1 MKPTNLAIFADD
13 LSNFSLSNL
22 RELYNE
28 MIGLTVSIWAAISK
42 QSIKPPTGSCSDTL
56 RVVVVV
62 ELPITNS
69 DLQFNYYYYYYGAQ
83 FSRAQFTKNRMLL
96 SQSDKCK
103 TKRGRAN
110 LQKLEGIFADKR

>member
-42 QSIKPPTGSCSDTL
+42 QSIKPSTGSCSDTL

-62 ELPITNS
+62 ELPITI
-69 DLQFNYYYYYYGAQ
+69 
-83 FSRAQFTKNRMLL
+83 
-96 SQSDKCK
+96 
-103 TKRGRAN
+103 
-110 LQKLEGIFADKR
+110 LEKI